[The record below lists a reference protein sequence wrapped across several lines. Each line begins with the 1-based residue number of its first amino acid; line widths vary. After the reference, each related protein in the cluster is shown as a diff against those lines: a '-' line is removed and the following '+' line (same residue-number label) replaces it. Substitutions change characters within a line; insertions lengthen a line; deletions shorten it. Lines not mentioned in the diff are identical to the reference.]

1 MESKRRKAKKRSVM
15 YKSMRKKL
23 KEEEY
28 VVQDLKKKE
37 KKMLQIAIM
46 KKLLKNKEW
55 NWEVEICRRGA
66 GAAATAVGPCKKLSI
81 LGKWEELL
89 F

>member
-1 MESKRRKAKKRSVM
+1 M
-15 YKSMRKKL
+15 YKNMRKKL
-23 KEEEY
+23 KEKEC

-46 KKLLKNKEW
+46 KKLLKNNEW

-66 GAAATAVGPCKKLSI
+66 GGSGCYWLLLQWGRAKHCLFWGN
-81 LGKWEELL
+81 GKSL
-89 F
+89 FL